1 MKRPTMRDVAQKA
14 GVSKSTVSHVINGT
28 RFVEPDT
35 KQRVEQV
42 IAELGYRPSIV
53 ARSLTTNRTK
63 TIGIIVS
70 DTSNHFFGELIRG
83 IENILRSQD
92 YSLLVCNTDE
102 TLELEEHYL
111 NLLLAQQVDGII
123 AAATSQYWK
132 ALDYVE
138 MKNLPLVFVDRA
150 FEGMD
155 SRHYVGVDNFGG
167 AYLGTQHLIN
177 CGYRRIG
184 VLAGFQRL
192 SSMRDRLA
200 GYQQALQDHNIP
212 LREEWI
218 VHSPLSP
225 DAGKDAARY
234 ILSQPDRPDAL
245 LINNN
250 FLSLGTLL
258 TLNDLGLN
266 CPTDIG
272 LVCFDDHPWAAV
284 SNPPLTVI
292 QQPVLGIGERAA
304 QILLSLLNGEEVEES
319 KHLLACELIVRK
331 SCRKTT

>member
-1 MKRPTMRDVAQKA
+1 MKRATMRDVAHKA

-28 RFVEPDT
+28 RFVEPET

-155 SRHYVGVDNFGG
+155 TRHYVGVDNFAG

-177 CGYRRIG
+177 CGYQRIG
-184 VLAGFQRL
+184 ALAGFQRL

-200 GYQQALQDHNIP
+200 GFKQALQDHNIP

-218 VHSPLSP
+218 VESPLSP
-225 DAGKDAARY
+225 EGGKEAARH
-234 ILSQPDRPDAL
+234 ILSQPDRPEAL
-245 LINNN
+245 LVSNN

-266 CPTDIG
+266 CPRDIG

-284 SNPPLTVI
+284 SDPPLTVI
-292 QQPVLGIGERAA
+292 QQPVLDIGERAA
-304 QILLSLLNGEEVEES
+304 QILLSLLNSEEVEES

-331 SCRKTT
+331 SCRKIP